1 MEKIGIAL
9 GAGGARGLAHILM
22 LETLDELGLKPA
34 YVSGAS
40 VGAIAGV
47 LYCSG
52 MTGKELRELFSELTA
67 SERNSVKN
75 VFNLKWLDFIMPQ
88 FDGAGLLKA
97 ENFINFLFRSIS
109 ARTFEELDIPLFVV
123 AANFWT
129 REEIILKSGE
139 LVSALQASMSLPGI
153 FAPVLMGDQ
162 VLIDGGAVN
171 PVPFDILPDDCDL
184 TIAIDVIGHR
194 TAGPGLMPSL
204 RDAIFNTFQIMEK
217 SITREK
223 LRAARPDIYI
233 APDISDV
240 RVLEFY
246 KAEHVFRQA
255 QPAKDQLKRELEER
269 LNRKDHKKTQE
280 K

>member
-34 YVSGAS
+34 YVSGS
-40 VGAIAGV
+40 SIGAIAGV

-52 MTGKELRELFSELTA
+52 MTGKELRELLNTLTVP
-67 SERNSVKN
+67 ERNSIKN
-75 VFNLKWLDFIMPQ
+75 VFNLKWLDFIMPK

-97 ENFINFLFRSIS
+97 ENFINFLFGSIS

-123 AANFWT
+123 TSNFWT
-129 REEIILKSGE
+129 REEVVFKSGD
-139 LVSALQASMSLPGI
+139 LVSAMQASISLPGI
-153 FAPVLMGDQ
+153 FAPVLIDDK

-171 PVPFDILPDDCDL
+171 PVPFDILPNDCDL

-194 TAGPGLMPSL
+194 TAGPDLVPSMME
-204 RDAIFNTFQIMEK
+204 AIFNTFQIMEK
-217 SITREK
+217 SITRQK
-223 LRAARPDIYI
+223 LRVVCPDIYI
-233 APDISDV
+233 EPYISDV
-240 RVLEFY
+240 RVLEFH

-255 QPAKDQLKRELEER
+255 QPAKDQLKRELEKR
-269 LNRKDHKKTQE
+269 LNRVDAAT
-280 K
+280 

>member
-9 GAGGARGLAHILM
+9 GAGGARGLAHVLM
-22 LETLDELGLKPA
+22 LEALDELGLKPA
-34 YVSGAS
+34 YVSGS
-40 VGAIAGV
+40 SIGAIAGV

-52 MTGKELRELFSELTA
+52 MTGKELRELLNTLTVP
-67 SERNSVKN
+67 ERNSIKN

-97 ENFINFLFRSIS
+97 ENFINFLFGSIS

-194 TAGPGLMPSL
+194 TAGSGLMPSL

-269 LNRKDHKKTQE
+269 LKKALR
-280 K
+280 